1 MNRWLPGIVTLRHYR
16 REWLT
21 HDMTAG
27 CVLAALL
34 VPVGMGYAEA
44 AGLPAIYGLYATI
57 VPLVAYALIGPS
69 RVLVLGPDSALA
81 ALIAAVILPL
91 ASGDQARAVSLA
103 EMLAILTG
111 VICGIAALAR
121 VGFVTDLL
129 SLPIRYGYLNGIAL
143 TVAVSQLPKLFGFSV
158 SAEGLWRTLE
168 AFAKG
173 ILHGETVVPALVIGV
188 CALAILVLLKR
199 FAPAVPGALVATV
212 MGIGSVAAFGLT
224 ARGVPVV
231 GRLPQGLPG
240 FAFPGVSLAD
250 IWPLLLGAFGISL
263 VALAD
268 TSVLSRSLAA
278 REGANIDANQ
288 ELFALGGANIA
299 TGLFQGFP
307 VSASASRTPAATAA
321 GARTQ
326 LTPLIGAGLIAVML
340 VVAPGL
346 LRDLPLA
353 VLAAVVIYAAWGLAE
368 IGGVRRLARLRRSE
382 FFLSMGSFA
391 AVALFGA
398 LPGIFV
404 AIVLSLGNFIRR
416 AWWPHT
422 AVLGRV
428 EDLKGYH
435 DVERFPLARRIPGLL
450 LYRFDAPL
458 FFANAAVF
466 RRGILE
472 KLDGGLEAVHWVVI
486 AAEPMTD
493 IDSTAEAMLRQ
504 FIDELAARDI
514 ELAFAEMKDPVK
526 DRLRRSGLMD
536 RIGEDR
542 FFPTMGVA
550 VDAYLDHTG
559 VEWVDWEERQ
569 ERDQER

>member
-1 MNRWLPGIVTLRHYR
+1 M
-16 REWLT
+16 
-21 HDMTAG
+21 
-27 CVLAALL
+27 LAALL

-57 VPLVAYALIGPS
+57 APLVVYAVIGPS

-81 ALIAAVILPL
+81 AVIAAVILPL
-91 ASGDQARAVSLA
+91 AAGDQARAVSLA
-103 EMLAILTG
+103 GMLAILTG
-111 VICGIAALAR
+111 SICAIAAIGR

-129 SLPIRYGYLNGIAL
+129 SLPIRYGYLNGVAL

-158 SAEGLWRTLE
+158 DTQGLWSTAD
-168 AFAKG
+168 AFARG
-173 ILHGETVVPALVIGV
+173 VIHGDTVVPALAIGAGSL
-188 CALAILVLLKR
+188 ALLVVLKR
-199 FAPAVPGALVATV
+199 VAPAVPGALVAMIV
-212 MGIGSVAAFGLT
+212 GIGAVALWDLA
-224 ARGVPVV
+224 AHGVPVV
-231 GRLPQGLPG
+231 GRLPRGLPG
-240 FAFPGVSLAD
+240 FVFPDTTLAD
-250 IWPLLLGAFGISL
+250 LWPLLVGAFGISL

-268 TSVLSRSLAA
+268 TSVLSRTLAT
-278 REGANIDANQ
+278 REGAFVDPND
-288 ELFALGGANIA
+288 ELFALGGANVA
-299 TGLFQGFP
+299 AGLFQGFP
-307 VSASASRTPAATAA
+307 VSSSASRTPAAMAA

-326 LTPLIGAGLIAVML
+326 LTPLIGAGLIACML

-346 LRDLPLA
+346 LRELPLA
-353 VLAAVVIYAAWGLAE
+353 VLAAVVIDAAWGLAE

-382 FFLSMGSFA
+382 FLLSMGSFG
-391 AVALFGA
+391 AVALLGV

-404 AIVLSLGNFIRR
+404 AILLSLGNFIRR
-416 AWWPHT
+416 AWRPHA

-435 DVERFPLARRIPGLL
+435 DVARFPEAKLIPGLL

-458 FFANAAVF
+458 FFANAAGF
-466 RRGILE
+466 R
-472 KLDGGLEAVHWVVI
+472 KGLMEEIDRARPVRWVVV

-493 IDSTAEAMLRQ
+493 VDSTAEAVLSE
-504 FIDELAARDI
+504 FLDELAALGV

-536 RIGEDR
+536 RIGQDR

-550 VDAYLDHTG
+550 VAAYLAHSG

-569 ERDQER
+569 ERDKER